1 MRLTWEGHGFSE
13 LGAMQREARPLVEAG
28 RYEDAEHKLRE
39 SLTGFEYLFSSIN
52 ECTLS
57 VAYDLAELY
66 SQSARMI
73 DADAVLQWMSEQLVE
88 TFGLDH
94 QKTTSHMVHV
104 VDLYQKWGRTND
116 AVTVL
121 LRAMEFLDR
130 PPNPSNAE
138 AALFGQNN
146 KYERMTANPDEQV
159 YRSSTF
165 SRYVEISDGSGQKD
179 AGHSLEFQLCVANA
193 RVRAKDPE
201 TEPLLLRLIEQC
213 EELPGQLEVLIL
225 KSRTSLIDLYLQL
238 EKPQELASALE
249 IAKER
254 FFIIMKQKKP
264 SSLSLLDAGVDL
276 AGMYVKASHYKEA
289 DAMFSQIENEL
300 TGTAGDDDCDNAIDF
315 LIDIGMLYESHNRWN
330 DARARF
336 EHALA
341 LTLSSRGSES
351 RLGRRLQT
359 ALDNRHFSM
368 SSLQQLEY
376 KSSLR
381 KRLMEY

>member
-1 MRLTWEGHGFSE
+1 MRLTWEGHSLPE
-13 LGAMQREARPLVEAG
+13 LEAMQREAQSLVEAG
-28 RYEDAEHKLRE
+28 KYEGAEQKLRE
-39 SLTGFEYLFSSIN
+39 SLTGFEYLLSSTN

-57 VAYDLAELY
+57 VAYKLAELY
-66 SQSARMI
+66 SQSAQMI
-73 DADAVLQWMSEQLVE
+73 DADAVLQWMNEQLVE
-88 TFGLDH
+88 TFKLDH
-94 QKTTSHMVHV
+94 QKTISHMVHV

-130 PPNPSNAE
+130 PPNPGTAE
-138 AALFGQNN
+138 VTLFGQSN
-146 KYERMTANPDEQV
+146 KDQRITASLGEEV
-159 YRSSTF
+159 HRTSTF
-165 SRYVEISDGSGQKD
+165 SRFVEISDGSGQKD
-179 AGHSLEFQLCVANA
+179 AGASLEFQLCVANA

-238 EKPQELASALE
+238 EKPQELNLALE
-249 IAKER
+249 LAKGR
-254 FFIIMKQKKP
+254 FCTIMKQKKP

-276 AGMYVKASHYKEA
+276 ASMFVKAGHYKEA
-289 DAMFSQIENEL
+289 DAMFSQMENEL
-300 TGTAGDDDCDNAIDF
+300 TGTAGDDCDNAIDF

-341 LTLSSRGSES
+341 LTLSSRGPES
-351 RLGRRLQT
+351 RLGRRLQA

-368 SSLQQLEY
+368 SSLPQLEY
-376 KSSLR
+376 RSSLR